1 MPHDFD
7 TVLDRTA
14 TESSKWHTHP
24 PDVLPMFVAD
34 MDFRSPEPVIR
45 ALRERVEHGF
55 FGYGTE
61 QPEFREVVCARL
73 ARRYGWV
80 VEPEAIVLMPGV
92 IASFNLAAKT
102 FTAPGE
108 GVLMHTPTYGPIL
121 HCPEHYDLERH
132 EAPLVPGPGGR
143 YECDTAAFDAAV
155 NEQTRIFLLCNPHN
169 PTGRVFTREELAAMA
184 ETCLRHDLLIVADEI
199 HCDLVYPGAAHV
211 PIATFSPEVEART
224 ITLMAPS
231 KTFNLPG
238 LKCSIA
244 IVPNAGLRKRFV
256 EARADLVRVP
266 NILGYTASLAAY
278 RDCDGWLAEL
288 ITYLEGNR
296 DFVARYVAA
305 ELPGI
310 RFCPPEGTYLA
321 WLDCRA
327 LPVPDVDPY
336 RFFLE
341 QARVGLSNGA
351 NFGERGHGFVRL
363 NFACPRALL
372 EEGLERM
379 TGALRRLQ

>member
-7 TVLDRTA
+7 TVYDRTA
-14 TESSKWHTHP
+14 TESSKWHTYP

-45 ALRERVEHGF
+45 ALRERIEHGF

-61 QPEFREVVCARL
+61 RAEFREVVCARL

-102 FTAPGE
+102 FTAPGQ
-108 GVLMHTPTYGPIL
+108 GVLTHTPTYGPIL

-132 EAPLVPGPGGR
+132 EAPLVPGPGER
-143 YECDTAAFDAAV
+143 YECNPAAFDAAV
-155 NEQTRIFLLCNPHN
+155 NERTRIFLLCNPHN
-169 PTGRVFTREELAAMA
+169 PTGRVFTRSELAAMA
-184 ETCLRHDLLIVADEI
+184 ETCLREDLLIVADEI

-211 PIATFSPEVEART
+211 PIATLSPEVEART

-244 IVPNAGLRKRFV
+244 IVPNADLRKRFV

-278 RDCDGWLAEL
+278 RDCDAWLLDL

-296 DFVARYVAA
+296 ALVARYVAA
-305 ELPGI
+305 KLPDI

-327 LPVPDVDPY
+327 LPVPDGDPY

-363 NFACPRALL
+363 NFGCPRSLL

-379 TGALRRLQ
+379 ARAIQSL